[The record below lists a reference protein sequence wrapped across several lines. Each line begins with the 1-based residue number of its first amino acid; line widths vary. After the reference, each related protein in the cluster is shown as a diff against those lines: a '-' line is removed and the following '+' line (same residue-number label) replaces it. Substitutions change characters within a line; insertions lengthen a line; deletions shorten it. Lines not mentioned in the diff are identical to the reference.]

1 MSKQPP
7 KQETNL
13 SEQGK
18 AKAEMREQRRAASL
32 RQNLRRRK
40 MQQGGRQTQL
50 DAEDLMENDDLAV
63 PGDLEELE

>member
-1 MSKQPP
+1 
-7 KQETNL
+7 
-13 SEQGK
+13 
-18 AKAEMREQRRAASL
+18 MREQRRAASL

>member
-7 KQETNL
+7 KQETNI

-18 AKAEMREQRRAASL
+18 AKAEMREQRRAAAL
-32 RQNLRRRK
+32 RQNLKRRK

-50 DAEDLMENDDLAV
+50 DAEDLAETDDLAV
-63 PGDLEELE
+63 PGDLEELD